1 MKHFQNNTTVIK
13 QQLQKMAATLRGSP
27 YRQIILFSVP
37 TLILLLILSIS
48 VTIESA
54 QQYALLAQAFLHG
67 HLHFLT
73 PIGGAGQDPVFWHGK
88 IYWSEG
94 PFPAILLLPFE
105 AVFSLFHLLFYQGY
119 IKWLI
124 DLGVWYLVYKLARIL
139 NYSKED
145 SSLLAFGFTLGSTF
159 IGVAAVSASWYYA
172 QVVNTFLLFWAFY
185 EFYTHRRW
193 WLIGTICGL
202 VFMTRATSTPIL
214 LFFVLEAW
222 QLKVGRSKRVKMLLQ
237 LASPVVIAIALIGL
251 YNYLRFQSPFN
262 GGYGSQV
269 LFKSSLKSESYGVFS
284 IMHIPANLLSATLRG
299 PIPVLRDSSSW
310 SLRFPFI
317 ANNEFGMSIF
327 LTSPYLLYL
336 FVQKWSTYDAR
347 SRRLILATAC
357 SALLVL
363 SYFGIGIV
371 QFGYR
376 YSLDFLPGMFLLF
389 MIIYRKNHTNIS
401 RGMKFLL
408 IGAGVL
414 NFYILWPMIV

>member
-1 MKHFQNNTTVIK
+1 MNESIASLLRIKTFRYIVIFTIPVV
-13 QQLQKMAATLRGSP
+13 LEMV
-27 YRQIILFSVP
+27 IL
-37 TLILLLILSIS
+37 IS
-48 VTIESA
+48 CFISDGA
-54 QQYALLAQAFLHG
+54 QQYGELAKAFLHG
-67 HLHFLT
+67 QLNFLA
-73 PIGGAGQDPVFWHGK
+73 PIGGLGQDPVFWHGK
-88 IYWSEG
+88 IYWDDG
-94 PFPAILLLPFE
+94 PFPAILLMPFV
-105 AVFSLFHLLFYQGY
+105 AVFSLLHLVYYQGY
-119 IKWLI
+119 LMWLLA
-124 DLGVWYLVYKLARIL
+124 LGVMYFVYQLGRIFK
-139 NYSKED
+139 YSGED
-145 SSLLAFGFTLGSTF
+145 SLLLAFGFALGTVF
-159 IGVAAVSASWYYA
+159 IGVVSISSSWFFG

-262 GGYGSQV
+262 GG
-269 LFKSSLKSESYGVFS
+269 FKAQLLHSNAIESRDMGIFS
-284 IMHIPANLLSATLRG
+284 WKHIPSNFYYLVFTSPL
-299 PIPVLRDSSSW
+299 PVLRDSNSW
-310 SLRFPFI
+310 TLKFPFI
-317 ANNEFGMSIF
+317 SNNEYGESIF

-336 FVQKWSTYDAR
+336 FMQKWRTFDIHAR
-347 SRRLILATAC
+347 NLIVAVAATA
-357 SALLVL
+357 LFVL
-363 SYFGIGIV
+363 SYYGVGLM

-414 NFYILWPMIV
+414 NFYILWTLI